1 MRGQEDRSEGLFS
14 YLRLEERVPADHPL
28 RPIRALADEVLAS
41 LNARF
46 DALYSSTGRP
56 SIPPETLLRA
66 TLLQAFF
73 SVRSERL
80 LMEQIDY
87 NLLFRWF
94 VGLPMD
100 APAWHPTVFT
110 HNRDRLLEA
119 DVARDFLAALLAL
132 PRVKGLLS
140 DDHFSVDGTLIDA
153 WASMK
158 SFRPK
163 DGSGDP
169 PDPGRNGER
178 NFRTETRSNHTH
190 ASTTD
195 PDARLYRKG
204 NGRESRLCFMGHVL
218 MENRNGLA
226 VDAMLTHA
234 TGTAE
239 REAALAM
246 LDRRPR
252 RRITLGAD
260 KAYDVTDFVK
270 ALRERRVT
278 PHIAING
285 TSASSARCARAPS
298 TDARSAIPAMRSAS
312 ASANASRR
320 RSAGPRRRP
329 ASARSRSSAAQ
340 RPRRSS
346 PLQSL
351 PTTSSEYPSFWSKR
365 HEKGSSA
372 PAPSPP
378 TAGTAFQ
385 QAGKTQNRRGQ
396 DSHPDPKAGRKAI
409 REKSR
414 SSSAAC

>member
-1 MRGQEDRSEGLFS
+1 MRGRDDRSEGMFS
-14 YLRLEERVPADHPL
+14 YVRLEERVPADHPL
-28 RPIRALADEVLAS
+28 RPIRALTDEALAS
-41 LNARF
+41 LSERF
-46 DALYSSTGRP
+46 EALYSRTGRP
-56 SIPPETLLRA
+56 SIPPEMLLRA

-100 APAWHPTVFT
+100 ASVWHPTVFT

-119 DVARDFLAALLAL
+119 EVAHDFLAALLAL
-132 PRVKGLLS
+132 PGVKRLLS

-178 NFRTETRSNHTH
+178 NFRQEKRSNETH

-226 VDAMLTHA
+226 VDAALTHA

-239 REAALAM
+239 REAALTM
-246 LDRRPR
+246 LDRRR
-252 RRITLGAD
+252 RRRGTTLGAD
-260 KAYDVTDFVK
+260 KAYDVEAFVGE
-270 ALRERRVT
+270 LRQRGVT
-278 PHIAING
+278 PHVAVNG
-285 TSASSARCARAPS
+285 AASKLGKVRKTAVDGRTTRHRGYAVS
-298 TDARSAIPAMRSAS
+298 
-312 ASANASRR
+312 
-320 RSAGPRRRP
+320 
-329 ASARSRSSAAQ
+329 Q
-340 RPRRSS
+340 RIR
-346 PLQSL
+346 
-351 PTTSSEYPSFWSKR
+351 KR
-365 HEKGSSA
+365 IEE
-372 PAPSPP
+372 
-378 TAGTAFQ
+378 AFGWIKA
-385 QAGKTQNRRGQ
+385 QAGLGKVKVRGRTKAEAVFTFAVAAYNLIRI
-396 DSHPDPKAGRKAI
+396 PKLL
-409 REKSR
+409 EQ
-414 SSSAAC
+414 SA